1 MLCGQTRIRFFQKI
15 FKGDVSIS
23 KMLFVGLSDELAND
37 FKVKQALQKVTRLDA
52 NGRIQRYSEFAADL
66 SK

>member
-1 MLCGQTRIRFFQKI
+1 MLCGQTRTHFIQKS

-23 KMLFVGLSDELAND
+23 KMFVGLSDELAND

-52 NGRIQRYSEFAADL
+52 NGRIKRYSEFAADL